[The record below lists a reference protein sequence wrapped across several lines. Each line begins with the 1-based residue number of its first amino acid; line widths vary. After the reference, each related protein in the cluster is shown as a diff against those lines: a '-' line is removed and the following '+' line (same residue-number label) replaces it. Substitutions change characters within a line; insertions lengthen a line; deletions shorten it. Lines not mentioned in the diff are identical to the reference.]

1 MEATSERAARA
12 RAGELRQLL
21 EEHNHRYYVL
31 DAPVIDDAAYDA
43 LMRELEQLESQN
55 PDLRDALSPT
65 QRVGAAPAAQ
75 FKAAEHLQPMLSLAN
90 ALNAD
95 EFSAFY
101 RRIEEAL
108 SGETFALTAE
118 PKFDGLAISL
128 LYREGRLVR
137 GATRGDGTTGE
148 DVTLNVR
155 TIPTVPLRLQT
166 SSPPPVLEVRGE
178 IFMTREGFEAL
189 NSAQRECGDKLFAN
203 PRNAAAGSL
212 RQLDPAVTARRP
224 LTLMAYA
231 LGYVEG
237 MRLPAS
243 QRDVLLLLQAFGF
256 KISEDSVQISGC
268 AESLAHF
275 RRFSERRLLLPF
287 DVDGLV
293 FKVNSLAQ
301 QERLGAV
308 SRAPRWAIAYKFPA
322 EERTTRVL
330 AIDVQVGRTGVLT
343 PVARLEPVFVGGVTV
358 TNATLHNADEIQR
371 KDVRVGDW
379 VVVRRAGDVI
389 PEIVRVDLE
398 RRPTGTAPFVLPD
411 AVPGQETARLVQQLA
426 HFASRRALDIDGLG
440 DKLLYQLVHSGLVQ
454 SPADLF
460 ELTAEQLIP
469 LDRVGEKSAANI
481 VAAIDRRREI
491 SLNRLIYALG
501 IKEVGEVTA
510 ENLALRFGGINAL
523 SVADQAALEQVDD
536 VGPVVAGSVRDWF
549 ENPDNQRLIARLRA
563 LGVRWPER
571 TPAIAES
578 DTAPLA
584 GLSCVLTGTLSG
596 MTRDEAK
603 DALKTLGARVAGSVS
618 KKTDFL
624 VAGSDA
630 GTKLEKARE
639 QGVPVLGETEL
650 RVILQE
656 PARLRTLLASA

>member
-1 MEATSERAARA
+1 
-12 RAGELRQLL
+12 
-21 EEHNHRYYVL
+21 
-31 DAPVIDDAAYDA
+31 
-43 LMRELEQLESQN
+43 
-55 PDLRDALSPT
+55 
-65 QRVGAAPAAQ
+65 
-75 FKAAEHLQPMLSLAN
+75 
-90 ALNAD
+90 
-95 EFSAFY
+95 
-101 RRIEEAL
+101 
-108 SGETFALTAE
+108 
-118 PKFDGLAISL
+118 
-128 LYREGRLVR
+128 
-137 GATRGDGTTGE
+137 
-148 DVTLNVR
+148 
-155 TIPTVPLRLQT
+155 
-166 SSPPPVLEVRGE
+166 
-178 IFMTREGFEAL
+178 
-189 NSAQRECGDKLFAN
+189 
-203 PRNAAAGSL
+203 
-212 RQLDPAVTARRP
+212 
-224 LTLMAYA
+224 
-231 LGYVEG
+231 
-237 MRLPAS
+237 
-243 QRDVLLLLQAFGF
+243 
-256 KISEDSVQISGC
+256 
-268 AESLAHF
+268 
-275 RRFSERRLLLPF
+275 
-287 DVDGLV
+287 
-293 FKVNSLAQ
+293 
-301 QERLGAV
+301 
-308 SRAPRWAIAYKFPA
+308 
-322 EERTTRVL
+322 
-330 AIDVQVGRTGVLT
+330 
-343 PVARLEPVFVGGVTV
+343 
-358 TNATLHNADEIQR
+358 
-371 KDVRVGDW
+371 
-379 VVVRRAGDVI
+379 VI

-549 ENPDNQRLIARLRA
+549 ENPDNQSLIARLRA